1 MRFRIILLLVMMLS
15 VSLAGAASVPTS
27 EAEKLHEAE
36 QLVRLSLTDRVMTNV
51 QDNYTN
57 QLGAVLTAQKVPSDY
72 AEKLIDEELQAL
84 ADSEHQRLL
93 DALVPIYR
101 RYYTADEIH
110 QLLSFYQTEVA
121 RKSIRVSGMIA
132 AEGQQFV
139 RLWNENFEMDLLER
153 VKARLRESGIT
164 IE

>member
-1 MRFRIILLLVMMLS
+1 MRLLIIILLAMTLS

-36 QLVRLSLTDRVMTNV
+36 QLVRLSLTERIMTNV

-57 QLGAVLTAQKVPSDY
+57 QLGAVLTAQNVS
-72 AEKLIDEELQAL
+72 AEDAAKLIEKEMQAL

-110 QLLSFYQTEVA
+110 QLLSFYQTVVA
-121 RKSIRVSGMIA
+121 RKSIRISGMIA

-139 RLWNENFEMDLLER
+139 RLWNENFEQELLER
-153 VKARLRESGIT
+153 VKSRLREAGLT

>member
-1 MRFRIILLLVMMLS
+1 MRLLIILLLAMTWSSS
-15 VSLAGAASVPTS
+15 VAIAETVPTTEAGKVR
-27 EAEKLHEAE
+27 EAEL
-36 QLVRLSLTDRVMTNV
+36 LVRLSLTDRVMTNV

-57 QLGAVLTAQKVPSDY
+57 QLGAVLTAQEVP
-72 AEKLIDEELQAL
+72 AEDAARLIDEEMQDL

-139 RLWNENFEMDLLER
+139 RLWNENFEQELLER
-153 VKARLRESGIT
+153 VKARLREAGHT

>member
-1 MRFRIILLLVMMLS
+1 MRFLIILLLAMTMS
-15 VSLAGAASVPTS
+15 VNLAVAESAPTT
-27 EAEKLHEAE
+27 EADKVREAE
-36 QLVRLSLTDRVMTNV
+36 QLVRLSLTDRIMTNV

-57 QLGAVLTAQKVPSDY
+57 QLGAVLTAQDVPVEDAARLIE
-72 AEKLIDEELQAL
+72 AEMLAL

-139 RLWNENFEMDLLER
+139 RLWNENFEQELLER
-153 VKARLRESGIT
+153 VKSRLREAGIM

>member
-1 MRFRIILLLVMMLS
+1 MRLLIILLLAMTWLTS
-15 VSLAGAASVPTS
+15 VAIAETVPTTEAGKVR
-27 EAEKLHEAE
+27 EAEL
-36 QLVRLSLTDRVMTNV
+36 LVRLSLTDRVMTNV

-57 QLGAVLTAQKVPSDY
+57 QLGAVLTAQEVP
-72 AEKLIDEELQAL
+72 AEDAARLIDEEMQAL

-93 DALVPIYR
+93 NALVPIYR

-110 QLLSFYQTEVA
+110 QLLSFYQTDVA

-139 RLWNENFEMDLLER
+139 RLWNENFEQELLER
-153 VKARLRESGIT
+153 VKGRLREAGYT

>member
-1 MRFRIILLLVMMLS
+1 MRLLIILLLAMTWSTS
-15 VSLAGAASVPTS
+15 VAIAETVPTTEAGKVR
-27 EAEKLHEAE
+27 EAEL
-36 QLVRLSLTDRVMTNV
+36 LVRLSLTDRVMTNV

-57 QLGAVLTAQKVPSDY
+57 QLGAVLTAQEVP
-72 AEKLIDEELQAL
+72 AEDAARLIDEEMQAL
-84 ADSEHQRLL
+84 AGSEHQRLL

-110 QLLSFYQTEVA
+110 QLLSFYQTDVA

-139 RLWNENFEMDLLER
+139 RLWNENFEQELLER
-153 VKARLRESGIT
+153 VKARLREAGHK

>member
-1 MRFRIILLLVMMLS
+1 MHLLITFLIAITCS
-15 VSLAGAASVPTS
+15 ASVAAAEPVPTT
-27 EAEKLHEAE
+27 EAGKIREAE
-36 QLVRLSLTDRVMTNV
+36 QLVRLSLTDRIMTNV

-57 QLGAVLTAQKVPSDY
+57 QLGAVLTAQDVP
-72 AEKLIDEELQAL
+72 AEDAAKLIDEEMQAL

-93 DALVPIYR
+93 DALLPIYR
-101 RYYTADEIH
+101 RYYTDDEIH

-121 RKSIRVSGMIA
+121 RKSIRVCGMIA

-139 RLWNENFEMDLLER
+139 RLWNENFEQELLER
-153 VKARLRESGIT
+153 VKVRLREAGVT

>member
-1 MRFRIILLLVMMLS
+1 MRFLIILLLAMTLS
-15 VSLAGAASVPTS
+15 VNLAGAASVPTT
-27 EAEKLHEAE
+27 EADKVREAE
-36 QLVRLSLTDRVMTNV
+36 QLVRLSLTDRIMTNV

-57 QLGAVLTAQKVPSDY
+57 QLGAVLTAQEVP
-72 AEKLIDEELQAL
+72 AEDAAKLIEAEMLTL

-139 RLWNENFEMDLLER
+139 RLWNENFEQELLER
-153 VKARLRESGIT
+153 VKSRLREAGIE

>member
-1 MRFRIILLLVMMLS
+1 MRFLIILLLAMTMS
-15 VSLAGAASVPTS
+15 VNLAVAESAPTT
-27 EAEKLHEAE
+27 EADKVREAE
-36 QLVRLSLTDRVMTNV
+36 QLVRLSLTDRIMTNV

-57 QLGAVLTAQKVPSDY
+57 QLGAVLTAQDVPVEDAARLIE
-72 AEKLIDEELQAL
+72 AEMLAL

-139 RLWNENFEMDLLER
+139 RLWNENFEQELLEQ
-153 VKARLRESGIT
+153 VKARLSEAGIT

>member
-1 MRFRIILLLVMMLS
+1 MRLLIILLLAMTWLTS
-15 VSLAGAASVPTS
+15 IAIAETVPTTEADKVR
-27 EAEKLHEAE
+27 EAEL
-36 QLVRLSLTDRVMTNV
+36 LVRLSLTDRVMTNV

-57 QLGAVLTAQKVPSDY
+57 QLGAVLTAQEVP
-72 AEKLIDEELQAL
+72 AEDAARLIDEEIQAL
-84 ADSEHQRLL
+84 AESEHQRLL

-139 RLWNENFEMDLLER
+139 RLWNENFEQELLER
-153 VKARLRESGIT
+153 VKARLREAGHT

>member
-1 MRFRIILLLVMMLS
+1 MSLT
-15 VSLAGAASVPTS
+15 VSLAVAESAPTT
-27 EAEKLHEAE
+27 EADKVREAE
-36 QLVRLSLTDRVMTNV
+36 QLVRLSLTDRIMTNV

-57 QLGAVLTAQKVPSDY
+57 QLGAVLTAQDVPFEDAARLIE
-72 AEKLIDEELQAL
+72 AEMLTL

-93 DALVPIYR
+93 DALMPIYR

-121 RKSIRVSGMIA
+121 RKSIRISGMIA

-139 RLWNENFEMDLLER
+139 RLWNENFEQELLER
-153 VKARLRESGIT
+153 VKSRLREAGLT

>member
-1 MRFRIILLLVMMLS
+1 MRLLIILLLAMTWSTS
-15 VSLAGAASVPTS
+15 VAIAETVPTTEAGKVR
-27 EAEKLHEAE
+27 EAEL
-36 QLVRLSLTDRVMTNV
+36 LVRLSLTDRVMTNV

-57 QLGAVLTAQKVPSDY
+57 QLGAVLTAQEVP
-72 AEKLIDEELQAL
+72 AEDAARLIDEEMQAL

-139 RLWNENFEMDLLER
+139 RLWNENFEQELLER
-153 VKARLRESGIT
+153 VKARLREAGHT

>member
-1 MRFRIILLLVMMLS
+1 MRLLIILLLAMTWLTS
-15 VSLAGAASVPTS
+15 IAIAETVPTTEAGKVR
-27 EAEKLHEAE
+27 EAEL
-36 QLVRLSLTDRVMTNV
+36 LVRLSLTDRVMTNV

-57 QLGAVLTAQKVPSDY
+57 QLGAVLTAQEVP
-72 AEKLIDEELQAL
+72 AEDAARLIDEEMQAL

-110 QLLSFYQTEVA
+110 QLLSFYQTDVA

-139 RLWNENFEMDLLER
+139 RLWNENFEQELLER
-153 VKARLRESGIT
+153 VKARLREAGHT

>member
-1 MRFRIILLLVMMLS
+1 
-15 VSLAGAASVPTS
+15 
-27 EAEKLHEAE
+27 
-36 QLVRLSLTDRVMTNV
+36 VRLSLTDRVMTNV

-57 QLGAVLTAQKVPSDY
+57 QLGAVLTAQNVP
-72 AEKLIDEELQAL
+72 AEDAAKLIEKEMQAL

-139 RLWNENFEMDLLER
+139 RLWNENFEQELLDR
-153 VKARLRESGIT
+153 IKARLKESGIM

>member
-1 MRFRIILLLVMMLS
+1 MRLLIIILITMTWTA
-15 VSLAGAASVPTS
+15 SLAGAASVPAS

-57 QLGAVLTAQKVPSDY
+57 QLGAVLTAQKVPADY

-139 RLWNENFEMDLLER
+139 RLWNETFEQELLDR
-153 VKARLRESGIT
+153 IKARLKESGVT

>member
-1 MRFRIILLLVMMLS
+1 MRFLIILLLAMTLS
-15 VSLAGAASVPTS
+15 VSVAGAVSVPTT

-57 QLGAVLTAQKVPSDY
+57 QLGAVLTAQKVP
-72 AEKLIDEELQAL
+72 AEDAAKLIDEEMQAL
-84 ADSEHQRLL
+84 ADDEHQRLL
-93 DALVPIYR
+93 DALVPIYQ

-139 RLWNENFEMDLLER
+139 RLWNENFEQELLER
-153 VKARLRESGIT
+153 IKARLKESGVT

>member
-1 MRFRIILLLVMMLS
+1 MRLLIILLLAMTWSTS
-15 VSLAGAASVPTS
+15 VAIAETVPTTEADKVR
-27 EAEKLHEAE
+27 EAEL
-36 QLVRLSLTDRVMTNV
+36 LVRLSLTDRVMINV

-57 QLGAVLTAQKVPSDY
+57 QLGAVLTAQEVP
-72 AEKLIDEELQAL
+72 AEDAARLIDEEMQAL

-93 DALVPIYR
+93 NALVPIYR

-110 QLLSFYQTEVA
+110 QLLSFYQTDVA

-139 RLWNENFEMDLLER
+139 RLWNENFEQELLER
-153 VKARLRESGIT
+153 VKARLREAGHT

>member
-1 MRFRIILLLVMMLS
+1 MRLLIILLLAMAWLTS
-15 VSLAGAASVPTS
+15 VAIAETVPTTETGKVR
-27 EAEKLHEAE
+27 EAEL
-36 QLVRLSLTDRVMTNV
+36 LVRLSLTDRVMTNV

-57 QLGAVLTAQKVPSDY
+57 QLGAVLTAQKVP
-72 AEKLIDEELQAL
+72 AEDAAKLIEKEMQAL

-139 RLWNENFEMDLLER
+139 RLWNENFEQELLDR
-153 VKARLRESGIT
+153 IKARLKESGIM

>member
-1 MRFRIILLLVMMLS
+1 MRFLIMLLFAIMLS
-15 VSLAGAASVPTS
+15 GNVFAAVAVPTD
-27 EAEKLHEAE
+27 EAEQVREAE
-36 QLVRLSLTDRVMTNV
+36 QLVRLSLTDRIMTNL

-57 QLGAVLTAQKVPSDY
+57 QLGAVLTAQKVP
-72 AEKLIDEELQAL
+72 AEDAAKLIEEEMQAL

-139 RLWNENFEMDLLER
+139 RLWNENFEQELLDR
-153 VKARLRESGIT
+153 VKARLSEAGIT

>member
-1 MRFRIILLLVMMLS
+1 MRFLIILLLAIMLS
-15 VSLAGAASVPTS
+15 VSVADAVSVPTT

-57 QLGAVLTAQKVPSDY
+57 QLGAVLTAQKVPADY

-139 RLWNENFEMDLLER
+139 RLWNENFEQELLDR
-153 VKARLRESGIT
+153 LKARLKESGIT

>member
-1 MRFRIILLLVMMLS
+1 MRLLIILLIAMTWS
-15 VSLAGAASVPTS
+15 ASIAGAEMVPTT
-27 EAEKLHEAE
+27 EAGKVREAQ
-36 QLVRLSLTDRVMTNV
+36 QLVRLSLTDRIMTNV

-57 QLGAVLTAQKVPSDY
+57 QLGVVLTAQDVP
-72 AEKLIDEELQAL
+72 AEDAAKLIDEEMQAL
-84 ADSEHQRLL
+84 VDSEHQRLL

-121 RKSIRVSGMIA
+121 RKSIRISGMIA

-139 RLWNENFEMDLLER
+139 RLWNENFEQELLER
-153 VKARLRESGIT
+153 VKSRLREAGIM

>member
-1 MRFRIILLLVMMLS
+1 MRLLILLLFAMTLS
-15 VSLAGAASVPTS
+15 ASAAGAASVPTT
-27 EAEKLHEAE
+27 EDGKLREAE
-36 QLVRLSLTDRVMTNV
+36 QLVRLSLTDRIMTNV

-57 QLGAVLTAQKVPSDY
+57 QLGTVLTAQDVP
-72 AEKLIDEELQAL
+72 AEEANRVIVEEMQAL
-84 ADSEHQRLL
+84 VDRAHQRLL
-93 DALVPIYR
+93 EALVPIYR

-132 AEGQQFV
+132 AESQQFV
-139 RLWNENFEMDLLER
+139 RLWSENFEQELLER
-153 VKARLRESGIT
+153 VKARLGEAGVT

>member
-1 MRFRIILLLVMMLS
+1 MRFLIILLLAIMLS
-15 VSLAGAASVPTS
+15 VSVADAVSVPTT

-57 QLGAVLTAQKVPSDY
+57 QLGAVLTAQKVPADY

-139 RLWNENFEMDLLER
+139 RLWNENFEQELLDR
-153 VKARLRESGIT
+153 IKARLKESGIT

>member
-1 MRFRIILLLVMMLS
+1 MRLLIILLLAMTWSSS
-15 VSLAGAASVPTS
+15 VAIAETVPTTEAGKVR
-27 EAEKLHEAE
+27 EAEL
-36 QLVRLSLTDRVMTNV
+36 LVRLSLTDRVMTNV

-57 QLGAVLTAQKVPSDY
+57 QLGAVLTAQEVP
-72 AEKLIDEELQAL
+72 AEDAARLIDEEMQAL

-139 RLWNENFEMDLLER
+139 RLWNENFEQELLER
-153 VKARLRESGIT
+153 VKSRLREAGIM

>member
-1 MRFRIILLLVMMLS
+1 MHLLIIILIAMTCTA
-15 VSLAGAASVPTS
+15 SLAGAASVPTT

-57 QLGAVLTAQKVPSDY
+57 QLGAVLTAQKVP
-72 AEKLIDEELQAL
+72 AEDAARLIDEEMQAL

-101 RYYTADEIH
+101 RYYTADEIQ

-139 RLWNENFEMDLLER
+139 RLWNENFEQELLER
-153 VKARLRESGIT
+153 VKARLSEAGIT

>member
-1 MRFRIILLLVMMLS
+1 MRLLITFLIAMTCS
-15 VSLAGAASVPTS
+15 VSVAAAKPVPTT
-27 EAEKLHEAE
+27 EAGKIREAE
-36 QLVRLSLTDRVMTNV
+36 QLVRLSLTDRIMTNV

-57 QLGAVLTAQKVPSDY
+57 QLGAVLTAQDVP
-72 AEKLIDEELQAL
+72 AEDAAKLIDEEMQAL

-101 RYYTADEIH
+101 RYYTADEIN

-139 RLWNENFEMDLLER
+139 RLWNENFEQELLER
-153 VKARLRESGIT
+153 VKVRLSEAGIT

>member
-1 MRFRIILLLVMMLS
+1 MRLLIILLLAMTMS
-15 VSLAGAASVPTS
+15 VSLAVAESAPTT
-27 EAEKLHEAE
+27 EADKVREAE
-36 QLVRLSLTDRVMTNV
+36 QLVRLSLTDRIMTNV

-57 QLGAVLTAQKVPSDY
+57 QLGAVLTAQDVPVEDAARLIE
-72 AEKLIDEELQAL
+72 AEMLAL

-139 RLWNENFEMDLLER
+139 RLWNENFEQELLER
-153 VKARLRESGIT
+153 VKSRLREAGIM

>member
-1 MRFRIILLLVMMLS
+1 MRLLIILLLAMTWSSS
-15 VSLAGAASVPTS
+15 VAIAETVPTTEAGKVR
-27 EAEKLHEAE
+27 EAEL
-36 QLVRLSLTDRVMTNV
+36 LVRLSLTDRVMTNV

-57 QLGAVLTAQKVPSDY
+57 QLGAVLTAQEVP
-72 AEKLIDEELQAL
+72 AEDAARLIDEEMQAL

-139 RLWNENFEMDLLER
+139 RLWNENFEQELLER
-153 VKARLRESGIT
+153 VKARLREAGHT

>member
-1 MRFRIILLLVMMLS
+1 MRVLIVFLFAVTWSISAV
-15 VSLAGAASVPTS
+15 AAEPVPTT
-27 EAEKLHEAE
+27 EAGKIQEAE
-36 QLVRLSLTDRVMTNV
+36 QLVRLSLTERIMTNV
-51 QDNYTN
+51 QDNYTR
-57 QLGAVLTAQKVPSDY
+57 QLGAVLTAQEVP
-72 AEKLIDEELQAL
+72 AEEASKLIDVEMRAL
-84 ADSEHQRLL
+84 VDSEHQRLL

-139 RLWNENFEMDLLER
+139 RLWNENFEQELLER
-153 VKARLRESGIT
+153 LKSRLNEVGIT

>member
-1 MRFRIILLLVMMLS
+1 MRLLIVLLLALTWS
-15 VSLAGAASVPTS
+15 VSVAGAETIPTTEAGKVR
-27 EAEKLHEAE
+27 EAEL
-36 QLVRLSLTDRVMTNV
+36 LVRLSLTDRVMTNV

-57 QLGAVLTAQKVPSDY
+57 QLGAVLTAQEVP
-72 AEKLIDEELQAL
+72 AEDAARLIDEEMQAL

-121 RKSIRVSGMIA
+121 RKSFRVSGMIA
-132 AEGQQFV
+132 AEAQQFV
-139 RLWNENFEMDLLER
+139 RLWNENFEQELLEQ
-153 VKARLRESGIT
+153 VKARLSEAGIT

>member
-1 MRFRIILLLVMMLS
+1 MRFLIILLLAMMLS
-15 VSLAGAASVPTS
+15 VSVAGAASVPTT

-57 QLGAVLTAQKVPSDY
+57 QLGAVLTAQKVPPDY

-93 DALVPIYR
+93 DALVPIYQ

-139 RLWNENFEMDLLER
+139 RLWNENFEQELLDR
-153 VKARLRESGIT
+153 IKARLKESGIT